1 MSSDCGD
8 VNRSDLVADRSAM
21 PQQFGDESNA
31 NLRVTPVA
39 EESFDFAELFES
51 DNCSPKVEN
60 KEESTRIGLLA
71 ALLACDKHLASHACG
86 VVAVASAQLKVASK
100 LKLDGVCAGTKA
112 STPSTS
118 CAKIHADAIIK
129 DILANIGEVLHIVPR
144 E

>member
-1 MSSDCGD
+1 
-8 VNRSDLVADRSAM
+8 M
-21 PQQFGDESNA
+21 PQQLGDESNA

-51 DNCSPKVEN
+51 NACLAK
-60 KEESTRIGLLA
+60 ESTRIGLFVVLLFVV
-71 ALLACDKHLASHACG
+71 LLACDKHLASHACG
-86 VVAVASAQLKVASK
+86 VVAVASPQLKVASK